1 MYVDKVE
8 GEAMK
13 KYFIEKVLPI
23 WQRTWIVCGIGAGN
37 DVCLI

>member
-8 GEAMK
+8 CEAMK

-23 WQRTWIVCGIGAGN
+23 WQRTWIGIGAGN